1 MCTSVS
7 GGDTSAEK
15 KVQKQQQQQ
24 QHAVAGAHGGQ
35 REAATKKNGQ
45 KKAIKQKKTNAKKTN
60 AKKAN
65 KKKANEKKASRKL
78 AVQGSG
84 RQAGCLASNCLDL
97 AVSYIGLLRTKVT
110 NYQKQVTRLGKL
122 NSTASGKAGKQNA
135 FASTRNQ
142 LINQGGGNAT
152 LLTCGTSTNNTGRTI
167 ENILTP
173 IEDKSAKLFY
183 MVGQMRV
190 GKIGKISH
198 GCIMCIH
205 FLFNNDSVKF

>member
-1 MCTSVS
+1 MS

-45 KKAIKQKKTNAKKTN
+45 KKAIKQKKTNAKKTS

-65 KKKANEKKASRKL
+65 KKKANKKKASRKL

-110 NYQKQVTRLGKL
+110 NYQTQTSRLSKLGVASSSKSAKQTVFS
-122 NSTASGKAGKQNA
+122 NSL
-135 FASTRNQ
+135 NQ
-142 LINQGGGNAT
+142 LITAGGGNASS
-152 LLTCGTSTNNTGRTI
+152 LACGASTNNTGT
-167 ENILTP
+167 TG
-173 IEDKSAKLFY
+173 DKNSGY
-183 MVGQMRV
+183 STVGTKTQV
-190 GKIGKISH
+190 QYV
-198 GCIMCIH
+198 CT
-205 FLFNNDSVKF
+205 D